1 MVVHSIADKSRFDF
15 RKVQDLVVKLA
26 ESSGVPYEDAVL
38 FAEALVWA
46 DVRGTST
53 HGVSRVDI
61 YLRRIEKG
69 LIDPAAN
76 LKTENRSPG
85 VLVAD
90 AGKGLGQVQAVRVLE
105 RLYPIAS
112 KLGVAS
118 ATIRNSQHFGA
129 SSHYCELAAEKDMI
143 LLVTTNSEPAMPA
156 HGSTDAFF
164 GTNPIAV
171 SFPTGKGYSVKI
183 DLATSVT
190 ARGNILAAAKEGR
203 EIPSGWAID
212 PEGHPTTDAESAL
225 QGAVLTMAGH
235 KGYALAML
243 VEILSGVLSGSAVG
257 SGIGSMYKD
266 MDRKQNVGHFFCLF
280 DISSFMD
287 VAVFKDRIDH
297 MIDSIKDGRKQPG
310 ADEIFVPGERTR
322 KKIIEN
328 QEMGIPI
335 DKSTLE
341 ELETLCQKRGIPFT
355 LF

>member
-1 MVVHSIADKSRFDF
+1 MVANSVVSQNRFDF
-15 RKVQDLVVKLA
+15 REVQDLVVKLT
-26 ESSGVPYEDAVL
+26 ESSGVPHEDAVV
-38 FAEALVWA
+38 FADALVWA
-46 DVRGTST
+46 DLRGTST

-69 LIDPAAN
+69 LINPVAD
-76 LKTENRSPG
+76 LKIQNRSPG

-90 AGKGLGQVQAVRVLE
+90 AGTGLGQVQAVRVLE
-105 RLYPIAS
+105 RLYPVATE
-112 KLGVAS
+112 LGVAS
-118 ATIRNSQHFGA
+118 ATIKNSQHFGA
-129 SSHYCELAAEKDMI
+129 ASHYCELAAERDMI
-143 LLVTTNSEPAMPA
+143 LLVATNSEPAMPA

-164 GTNPIAV
+164 GTNPVAA
-171 SFPTGKGYSVKI
+171 SFPTGKGYSIKI

-266 MDRKQNVGHFFCLF
+266 MNREQNVGHFFCLF

-287 VAVFKDRIDH
+287 VSLFKERIGS
-297 MIDSIKDGRKQPG
+297 MIDLIKAGRKQPG
-310 ADEIFVPGERTR
+310 TDEIFVPGERTN
-322 KKIIEN
+322 KKVLEN
-328 QEMGIPI
+328 KEMGIPI
-335 DKSTLE
+335 DTATLE
-341 ELETLCQKRGIPFT
+341 ELRSLCHKRDVPFT
-355 LF
+355 LS

>member
-1 MVVHSIADKSRFDF
+1 MVAHSAVDTSRFDF

-26 ESSGVPYEDAVL
+26 QSSGVPHEDAVL
-38 FAEALVWA
+38 FAEALVWS
-46 DVRGTST
+46 DLRGTST

-61 YLRRIEKG
+61 YLRRIEEG
-69 LIDPAAN
+69 LINPVAD
-76 LKTENRSPG
+76 LKIENKSPG

-90 AGKGLGQVQAVRVLE
+90 AGTGLGQVQAVRVLE
-105 RLYPIAS
+105 KLYPVAS
-112 KLGVAS
+112 ELGLAS

-257 SGIGSMYKD
+257 SEIGSMYKD
-266 MDRKQNVGHFFCLF
+266 MDREQNVGHFFCLF
-280 DISSFMD
+280 DISSFMN
-287 VAVFKDRIDH
+287 VTTFKSRIDH

-310 ADEIFVPGERTR
+310 IDEIFVPGERTR
-322 KKIIEN
+322 RKTIEN
-328 QEMGIPI
+328 QQMGIPI
-335 DKSTLE
+335 DNATLG
-341 ELETLCQKRGIPFT
+341 ELRSMCQKRGIPFT
-355 LF
+355 LV